1 MYNKLLIVFLILLV
15 GLILFQFLGN
25 SKYFNEG
32 FSNMKNFVSPDGSKA
47 VVSDSV
53 AVVTT
58 PNGTKTTYNKSDS
71 KTGPYGV
78 STMYTASNGNT
89 ALMTTGNTGTSVFYT
104 KNADGSGQ
112 VSFTQDTNTSTNTST
127 TTNVDSSSQQ
137 QQSTSFS
144 GTDYD
149 NYNHYNQSSLP
160 SIFYGPN
167 GATAKVI
174 ETPNNNTIVITNKN
188 GTTEIYYI
196 DTNQSPD
203 ISSVKKYYGPNGGNA
218 TIIEVNGKKA
228 VQIIGPNGNK
238 IIYYS
243 DNVYS
248 YSNNDNTINQYDS
261 NSVSN
266 GSDYASAFSS
276 IYSAASNMIQGPS
289 GNTAATYD
297 SSAYYNSL
305 PQGIPKSMIPSGQ
318 EDLYIL
324 KSEVVPPVCPAP
336 TVIKV
341 PYGDDF
347 DVSKC
352 PPCEPCARCP
362 EPSFECKKVPTY
374 SAFNPS
380 TMPMPVLND
389 FSTFGM

>member
-1 MYNKLLIVFLILLV
+1 MYNKFLIVFLILLV

-25 SKYFNEG
+25 SKYFTEG
-32 FSNMKNFVSPDGSKA
+32 FSSMTNFVSPDGSKA

-53 AVVTT
+53 AVVTSSD
-58 PNGTKTTYNKSDS
+58 GTKTTYNKSDS

-89 ALMTTGNTGTSVFYT
+89 ALMTIGNTGTNVFYT

-112 VSFTQDTNTSTNTST
+112 VSFTEDTSSTSEATSTST
-127 TTNVDSSSQQ
+127 TSKTSS
-137 QQSTSFS
+137 SFS

-149 NYNHYNQSSLP
+149 NYNHYDQSSLP

-196 DTNQSPD
+196 DTNQTPD
-203 ISSVKKYYGPNGGNA
+203 ISSVKKYYGPNGGIA
-218 TIIEVNGKKA
+218 TIIEANGKKA

-243 DNVYS
+243 DNVYA
-248 YSNNDNTINQYDS
+248 YSDADNTINQYDPS
-261 NSVSN
+261 SVSK
-266 GSDYASAFSS
+266 GSDYASAFTS
-276 IYSAASNMIQGPS
+276 IASSAANMIQGPS
-289 GNTAATYD
+289 GNVAATYD

-305 PQGIPKSMIPSGQ
+305 PQGVPKSMIPSGQ

-341 PYGDDF
+341 PYGDNF

-374 SAFNPS
+374 GAFNPS
-380 TMPMPVLND
+380 TMPIPVLND